1 MTKNP
6 LRRHL
11 IGALAG
17 ATALSAPWVR
27 AQPVW
32 PDKPIRLIV
41 PYPAGGG
48 ADSWSRIVSARLEKI
63 LGQPII
69 LDYKPGAS
77 TMIGNEAGAR
87 ATPDGYTFLLYD
99 STGFAYVPN
108 LRKIGFDPINAYV
121 PLAHLGAIPFVI
133 VAHPSVPARSVKELV
148 AYAKANPGKLN
159 HASAGVASPHHL
171 IAELFK
177 LRAGIQMNHVPYKGA
192 VQYVADLLGGQVDLA
207 VSTVGP
213 ALQHIQAG
221 KLVAL
226 GSAMK
231 QRISVL
237 PNVPSIAEQG
247 FDGFDAKPWNCFVA
261 PAGIPKVA
269 QDTLSR
275 ALRSVIAEPEV
286 VAALAKAGIEEAGTI
301 PPEGI
306 ADAMRADFKLWG
318 EVIREAKI
326 TLAS

>member
-1 MTKNP
+1 MPQSRT
-6 LRRHL
+6 RRQL
-11 IGALAG
+11 VS
-17 ATALSAPWVR
+17 ALSASSALGVLGGAR
-27 AQPVW
+27 AQSW
-32 PDKPIRLIV
+32 PDKPVRLIV

-48 ADSWSRIVSARLEKI
+48 ADSWSRIVAGRLEKV

-108 LRKIGFDPINAYV
+108 LRKISFDPINAYV
-121 PLAHLGAIPFVI
+121 PLAHLGAIPFI
-133 VAHPSVPARSVKELV
+133 FVAHPSVPARNMRELV

-159 HASAGVASPHHL
+159 HASAGIASPHHL

-177 LRAGIQMNHVPYKGA
+177 LRAGVQMNHVPYKGA

-213 ALQHIQAG
+213 ALQHVQAG
-221 KLVAL
+221 KLIAL
-226 GSAMK
+226 GGAMR
-231 QRISVL
+231 QRVSVL
-237 PNVPSIAEQG
+237 PDLPSLAEQG

-261 PAGIPKVA
+261 PVGIPA
-269 QDTLSR
+269 IARETLSR

-286 VAALAKAGIEEAGTI
+286 VAALAKAGIEETGSLA
-301 PPEGI
+301 PEKI
-306 ADAMRADFKLWG
+306 LDAMRDDSNTWG
-318 EVIREAKI
+318 EVIRSAKI
-326 TLAS
+326 TMAA

>member
-1 MTKNP
+1 MTDGSIS
-6 LRRHL
+6 RRRL
-11 IGALAG
+11 IGAIASTPLV
-17 ATALSAPWVR
+17 SAPWVH
-27 AQPVW
+27 AQTW

-48 ADSWSRIVSARLEKI
+48 ADSWSRIVSGRLEKV

-69 LDYKPGAS
+69 LDYRPGAS

-108 LRKIGFDPINAYV
+108 LRKINYDPINAYV
-121 PLAHLGAIPFVI
+121 PLAHLGAIPFVV
-133 VAHPSVPARSVKELV
+133 VAHPSVPARSIRELV

-159 HASAGVASPHHL
+159 HASAGIASPHHL

-177 LRAGIQMNHVPYKGA
+177 LKAGIQMNHVPYKGA

-221 KLVAL
+221 KLIAL
-226 GSAMK
+226 GGAMR

-237 PNVPSIAEQG
+237 PDVPSIAEQG

-261 PAGIPKVA
+261 PAGIPQVA
-269 QDTLSR
+269 LDTLRR
-275 ALRSVIAEPEV
+275 ALRSIIAEPEV
-286 VAALAKAGIEEAGTI
+286 VAALAKAGIEEAGKI

-326 TLAS
+326 TLAG